1 MSQKLEMR
9 LILSDRHQRWKRSSK
24 LGRARMLRM
33 MRGKIGNYQ
42 NLEGFESGS
51 ISAVLCLEATSCSE
65 INVIGENKAIMINM
79 EDLNTV
85 NMDHSLGGRLSTM
98 FRSPQFQEKRAN

>member
-1 MSQKLEMR
+1 
-9 LILSDRHQRWKRSSK
+9 
-24 LGRARMLRM
+24 M

-79 EDLNTV
+79 ENLNTV
-85 NMDHSLGGRLSTM
+85 NMDHSLNGRLSTM